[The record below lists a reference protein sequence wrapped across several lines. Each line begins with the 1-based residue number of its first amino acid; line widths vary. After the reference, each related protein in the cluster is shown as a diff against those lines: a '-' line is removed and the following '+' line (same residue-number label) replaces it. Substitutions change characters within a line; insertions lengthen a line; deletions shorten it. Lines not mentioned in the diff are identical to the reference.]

1 MMLHII
7 PWEPLSHLINVQKQ
21 FEWREYY
28 SSQFPLGAN
37 TYILFLTSKTVL
49 KSCSTLSRNSL
60 SLDSFHEN
68 GNYFYWHNSLTS
80 LGSLKIKWV
89 SGYDYNLICETC
101 YINVRLWFRSFLP
114 LPALPPILELCNLAI
129 TLALLDL
136 QADQMSTL
144 QSFLD
149 FFFFFFGQPYTLAIC
164 PMLHFIIL
172 CYKLFIYL

>member
-114 LPALPPILELCNLAI
+114 LPALPPILELCT
-129 TLALLDL
+129 TLLLL
-136 QADQMSTL
+136 WL
-144 QSFLD
+144 FLTSRQIRCPPSRAFLIS
-149 FFFFFFGQPYTLAIC
+149 FFFFLVNLIPWLYVQCCTS
-164 PMLHFIIL
+164 
-172 CYKLFIYL
+172 